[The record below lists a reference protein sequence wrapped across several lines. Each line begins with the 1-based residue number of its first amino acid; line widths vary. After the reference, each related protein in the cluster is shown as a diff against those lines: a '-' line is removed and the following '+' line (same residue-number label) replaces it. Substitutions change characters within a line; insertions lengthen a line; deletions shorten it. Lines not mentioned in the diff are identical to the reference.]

1 MQLTRMSMPIAT
13 RLCFFFRKISLLM
26 GLLLVP
32 ALVLGQTFVQENDGG
47 AASAGS
53 VNVTYTSAETAG
65 NLNVVVVGWNDISSS
80 VTSVV
85 DDNGNVYLLAG
96 TSAGIAESQAI
107 YYAPNIAVATINPP
121 TVTVTFN
128 QAANAPDV
136 RILEYSGLSATNPLD
151 NWAGD
156 SGHSVLADS
165 GGVVTSGSDLILAA
179 GTTSTHFTAAG
190 AGFTLRTIT
199 SPFHDIVEDSNA
211 AQPAGTYHGTAPMT
225 NGNWVMQAAGFSS
238 TPVTYTNPP
247 VIDPTTPIT
256 PATGGTPGGT
266 PVTITGTGFQPGAV
280 VLFGTA
286 PGGLSG
292 VNCSESGGTTITCL
306 TPAASAGVTDVTV
319 VNVDG
324 KLSSASAAYTYVLVV
339 PPTFTAIAPTTGPTN
354 GGAVTITGTG
364 FQTGATVTI
373 GGLPAGD
380 VVVQDSATITAS
392 TPGLPVGPADLTV
405 KNSDGGT
412 VSSTNAYTYALGT
425 GAINFIQAGDAV
437 AGAATTTLPAQMPA
451 LQTAGN
457 LNVVFIGWAD
467 TAAAVSSVTDTE
479 GNTYV
484 AALPTANGTG
494 VSQAIYYAKNIAGD
508 SVTPNTVTV
517 TFSQGAQFPDVRV
530 LEYSG
535 LDTGSPLDTV
545 ASNAGSGALADSG
558 ACTTTT
564 AVELILSGGTVGT
577 HITGPG
583 SGFTLVDLTRPN
595 GGSAQHKI
603 TSAAGSCQA
612 TAPISASS
620 AWVMQSV
627 AFKLPPPDFSVG
639 ANPTTRTVVQG
650 SPASYTITV
659 TGLHGFNSAV
669 TLACDSLSLPTGATC
684 AFVSNP
690 VTPGGS
696 PATST
701 LTISTTSA
709 TPVATSNVVVTA
721 TSGALSHNTSVGLT
735 VTAVP
740 DFTIGASAA
749 SPATIVQGGSVT
761 STITIAPLAGFSSAV
776 NLSCSNIT
784 PVVTPPPTCAFVPS
798 SVPGG
803 SGTSTLT
810 ITTQGTTPAGAFN
823 VTVTATAGSLS
834 HNTSVVLTVTAA
846 PDFTVAA
853 SAASPA
859 TIVQGGSATS
869 TITIAPLAGFSS
881 AVNLSCSNITPV
893 VTPPPTCA
901 FVPSSVPGGTGTSTL
916 TISIQGSTP
925 VGVFNLTVTGTSGSL
940 SHGTSVSLTVT
951 GPPDFSLAASPLS
964 PATVAKG
971 GSATSTITIAA
982 QNGFNGAVSLSCSS
996 ITPTVTRTPVCSFS
1010 PSSVPGGSGTATLTV
1025 STTAPTTAS
1034 VASSRGIFYA
1044 MWLPIGGLALLGQGF
1059 GSRRK
1064 KLLAVLLLFLML
1076 SGLIFMAACGGGS
1089 SSGGTG
1095 RPGTPAG
1102 TYTLTISA
1110 TSGSLTHTTPVTLT
1124 VQ

>member
-1 MQLTRMSMPIAT
+1 MQLMCMFMPIAT
-13 RLCFFFRKISLLM
+13 RLYFFFRKISLLM

-47 AASAGS
+47 AASASS
-53 VNVTYTSAETAG
+53 VNVTYTSAETAS

-85 DDNGNVYLLAG
+85 DDNGNTYLLAG

-165 GGVVTSGSDLILAA
+165 GGVVTGASDLILAA
-179 GTTSTHFTAAG
+179 GTTSTHFTTAG
-190 AGFTLRTIT
+190 AGFTLRKIT
-199 SPFHDIVEDSNA
+199 SPFGDIVEDSNA
-211 AQPAGTYHGTAPMT
+211 AQPAGTYNGTAPMT
-225 NGNWVMQAAGFSS
+225 NGNWVMQVAGFST
-238 TPVTYTNPP
+238 TPVTDLNPP

-266 PVTITGTGFQPGAV
+266 PVTINGTGFQPGAV

-286 PGGLSG
+286 PGGISG
-292 VNCSESGGTTITCL
+292 INCSESGGTTITCL
-306 TPAASAGVTDVTV
+306 TPADVAGVRDVTV

-324 KLSSASAAYTYVLVV
+324 QLSSATAAYTYVLVV
-339 PPTFTAIAPTTGPTN
+339 PPTFTAITPATGPTN
-354 GGAVTITGTG
+354 GSAVTITGTG
-364 FQTGATVTI
+364 FQAGATVTI

-380 VVVQDSATITAS
+380 VVVQDSATITAG
-392 TPGLPVGPADLTV
+392 TPGLPVGTADVTV
-405 KNSDGGT
+405 KNPDGGT

-437 AGAATTTLPAQMPA
+437 AGAATTTLPAQMPT

-457 LNVVFIGWAD
+457 RNVVFIGWAD
-467 TAAAVSSVTDTE
+467 TAAAVSSVTDSE

-494 VSQAIYYAKNIAGD
+494 VSQAIYYAKNIVGD
-508 SVTPNTVTV
+508 GVTPNTVTV

-545 ASNAGSGALADSG
+545 ATNAGTGTLADSG

-583 SGFTLVDLTRPN
+583 TGFTLVDLTQPN

-612 TAPISASS
+612 TAPLSASS
-620 AWVMQSV
+620 AWIMQSV
-627 AFKLPPPDFSVG
+627 AFKLTPPDFSVG

-650 SPASYTITV
+650 SPASYTISV
-659 TGLHGFNSAV
+659 TGLHGFSSAV
-669 TLACDSLSLPTGATC
+669 ILGCDSLSLPTGATC
-684 AFVSNP
+684 GFAPNP

-701 LTISTTSA
+701 LTISTTSS
-709 TPVATSNVVVTA
+709 TPVATSSVIVTA
-721 TSGALSHNTSVGLT
+721 SAGSLSHNTSVGLT
-735 VTAVP
+735 VTAAP
-740 DFTIGASAA
+740 DFTIAASAA
-749 SPATIVQGGSVT
+749 SPTTIVQGGSAT

-776 NLSCSNIT
+776 SLSCSNIT

-810 ITTQGTTPAGAFN
+810 ISTQGTTPAGI
-823 VTVTATAGSLS
+823 
-834 HNTSVVLTVTAA
+834 
-846 PDFTVAA
+846 FT
-853 SAASPA
+853 
-859 TIVQGGSATS
+859 
-869 TITIAPLAGFSS
+869 
-881 AVNLSCSNITPV
+881 
-893 VTPPPTCA
+893 
-901 FVPSSVPGGTGTSTL
+901 
-916 TISIQGSTP
+916 
-925 VGVFNLTVTGTSGSL
+925 LTVTGTSGSL
-940 SHGTSVSLTVT
+940 SHNASVSLTVT
-951 GPPDFSLAASPLS
+951 GPPDFTVAATPLS

-971 GSATSTITIAA
+971 ASATSTITIAPL
-982 QNGFNGAVSLSCSS
+982 NGFTGAVSLSCSS
-996 ITPTVTRTPVCSFS
+996 ITPTVTRAPACSFN
-1010 PSSVPGGSGTATLTV
+1010 PSSVPGGSGTSTLTV
-1025 STTAPTTAS
+1025 STTAATTAS
-1034 VASSRGIFYA
+1034 VSPSRGIFYA

-1089 SSGGTG
+1089 SSGGNG
-1095 RPGTPAG
+1095 HPGTPAG
-1102 TYTLTISA
+1102 TYTVTISA